1 MRYLL
6 AASALGAALMASSAL
21 ARSGD
26 HRASSMT
33 GDARSDLPEM
43 AQTKE
48 PAATPPPARQA
59 SPSPAPAPA
68 GAPATVRVGPH
79 TKPATARVLSSEAGD
94 RGCYMRIAD
103 ERGVTSEEIAEFEL
117 CERKPSLTGRR
128 VTLTWRLDQVQAAS
142 CQGDVN
148 CKKTDLVPLIVGAR
162 PIN

>member
-1 MRYLL
+1 
-6 AASALGAALMASSAL
+6 
-21 ARSGD
+21 
-26 HRASSMT
+26 
-33 GDARSDLPEM
+33 
-43 AQTKE
+43 
-48 PAATPPPARQA
+48 
-59 SPSPAPAPA
+59 
-68 GAPATVRVGPH
+68 
-79 TKPATARVLSSEAGD
+79 
-94 RGCYMRIAD
+94 MRIAD